1 MQQLML
7 KVEIYSNATLNRDRD
22 SFGDLKDIL
31 TNNKDS
37 NK

>member
-1 MQQLML
+1 MKINVVFPLT
-7 KVEIYSNATLNRDRD
+7 IYEFHWPFD